1 MTACHIEDLTRIIID
16 TDPGIDDLFAILMAF
31 GSESLEV
38 QALLSTCGNVGIEHT
53 TRNLLG
59 IAALAGR
66 TDVPVYR
73 GAEQPLTR
81 ELVSASHVHGEDGLG
96 GARLPETDRE
106 VSGSAL
112 EYLVGRYSA
121 PTDTVLVTI
130 GPMTNL
136 AQALQAEPSIAAN
149 IPKVVAMGGGFAR
162 GNVTPHAEFNIWCD
176 AAAADIVLSSGI
188 PVTLIPLDATQRT
201 VVTPDRLAD
210 IGRVPGIGG
219 LLAQTLGEY
228 RGSGALHD
236 PNTVMFLE
244 SPDLYRL
251 RRGRV
256 LVTTSG
262 EQIGRTVLDE
272 GTGPHAVAFDVDP
285 ERFFGALRRNLSRLN
300 PGS

>member
-1 MTACHIEDLTRIIID
+1 MTSIVID

-31 GSESLEV
+31 GSEVLHL

-66 TDVPVYR
+66 PGVPVYR
-73 GAEQPLTR
+73 GAEQPLSC

-96 GARLPETDRE
+96 GARLPEPDRE
-106 VSGSAL
+106 VAGSAL
-112 EYLVGRYSA
+112 EYLLDAYSA
-121 PTDTVLVTI
+121 PSETVLVTI

-136 AQALQAEPSIAAN
+136 ARALQAKPSISAN
-149 IPKVVAMGGGFAR
+149 IPQVVAMGGGFAR

-176 AAAADIVLSSGI
+176 AAAADTVLSSGT

-201 VVTPDRLAD
+201 VVTPDRRAD

-219 LLAQTLGEY
+219 LLAQTLREY

-236 PNTVMFLE
+236 PNTVAFLE

-256 LVTTSG
+256 SVTTSG

-272 GTGPHAVAFDVDP
+272 GSGPHSVAFDVDS
-285 ERFFGALRRNLSRLN
+285 ERFFRALLHNLTRLTR
-300 PGS
+300 GS